1 MLEYLFNKVE
11 KNSTGV
17 FLGILRNFLRAPF
30 FYRTPVNHDI
40 GSNSMQLINSLVSIA
55 HFL

>member
-11 KNSTGV
+11 KNSTVV

-40 GSNSMQLINSLVSIA
+40 GSNSMQLINSLVPIA